1 MKRIISAGLCT
12 AFILSLAGCARQDTT
27 PSLTAADTTD
37 TQMGRWVESRV
48 DLGGEQLI
56 SYPTQLA
63 DGTIV
68 LYTGKVGEDSIE
80 DYTRRTSTDGTN
92 WTSEPAAFDVG
103 DAMVTWIL
111 VAPDGEQALITYD
124 GENAGLVLQAPDG
137 TKTVVEDDTVK
148 QGINPNTAVF
158 QGDKLDFVSNGD
170 TVDFVQV
177 SLTDGSVTTAALPQD
192 LAYSLNSLTTVG
204 NQLVYLSFDN
214 NTGDIILNALDPAT
228 GASTIQQQINDTF
241 SSVAAD
247 SIAKIVQ
254 KSAGT
259 LTGKLDGTNS
269 TLMQALTDTRKNLAD
284 YQNALKDFQTTVKD
298 SGSLIDDT
306 LKTLDS
312 VNAVASSGSA
322 ALADSSDLLA
332 TSRTAIGTFSTEFST
347 SLSDGE
353 TLLTNV
359 YTSAALKLGTFE
371 TKATQVNTA
380 IGDSISSASSLN
392 KKNAEI
398 LEKLAALQQQIGS
411 DSSLS
416 GIVSEKIAELQAQ
429 NASLQEL
436 IDSLGNSNSSIG
448 NALTTASNTRS
459 SLETLTA
466 QNRQSLQNYRSS
478 LNQSLLPQ
486 LNQSLDGLATLSG
499 SLSSTLTG
507 VNPTITQLKVILTQ
521 LKSSLNESADALG
534 QTGGTLESVD
544 TALENI
550 TADLKAL
557 QSSETYQHLIS
568 LEGIDSDSI
577 SDFMSSPVSIN
588 SKVLYDVEN
597 YGSGM
602 TPFYTNLALWV
613 GGLILVSILKQ
624 EVDKDETISRFT
636 PTTAYFGRWML
647 FVVVGLI
654 QGFIVCIGDLLL
666 LKVQCVHPVAFVCAG
681 MLCSFVYVN
690 LIYAMALTF
699 KHIGKALA
707 VVLVI
712 LQIPGS
718 SGTYPIEMT
727 PVFFQRLHP
736 LLPFSYG
743 IGAMREC
750 IAGFYKN
757 NYAKDLLTLLL
768 FLLLAFFIGLVLRPL
783 LMNLNHLFDKR
794 LAETDLML
802 GETATG
808 ELSRPQLTLM
818 MKTMMQDE
826 DGRADFI
833 QRANRFEKRY
843 PKLIRTGFILILV
856 IPLIFLLLMFG
867 LESKIVYLTL
877 WIISLIVLAVYL
889 ICVEYIHDKTS
900 RQLSYIHLSEEEFLK
915 KVKEEKDE

>member
-1 MKRIISAGLCT
+1 MKKVLQIFCRDLKRLMHSPAAALVMVGVCILPSLYAWFNIAANMDPYGNTQNVKVAIANCDTGSHTDSMDLNAGATIVQNLKENHQLGWT
-12 AFILSLAGCARQDTT
+12 FVDESKAKSGVRSGKYYAAIVIPKDFSESLLSILSG
-27 PSLTAADTTD
+27 
-37 TQMGRWVESRV
+37 
-48 DLGGEQLI
+48 DLKQPQL
-56 SYPTQLA
+56 
-63 DGTIV
+63 
-68 LYTGKVGEDSIE
+68 
-80 DYTRRTSTDGTN
+80 DYYIN
-92 WTSEPAAFDVG
+92 EKKNA
-103 DAMVTWIL
+103 I
-111 VAPDGEQALITYD
+111 APKIT
-124 GENAGLVLQAPDG
+124 
-137 TKTVVEDDTVK
+137 
-148 QGINPNTAVF
+148 
-158 QGDKLDFVSNGD
+158 
-170 TVDFVQV
+170 
-177 SLTDGSVTTAALPQD
+177 
-192 LAYSLNSLTTVG
+192 
-204 NQLVYLSFDN
+204 
-214 NTGDIILNALDPAT
+214 AT

-247 SIAKIVQ
+247 SIAKVVQ
-254 KSAGT
+254 ESAGT
-259 LTGKLDGTNS
+259 LTGKLDSANS
-269 TLMQALTDTRKNLAD
+269 TLMKALSDTRKNLAD
-284 YQNALKDFQTTVKD
+284 YQKALEQFQNTVKS

-306 LKTLDS
+306 LETLDS
-312 VNAVASSGSA
+312 VSSVATSGSA
-322 ALADSSDLLA
+322 ALAGTADLL
-332 TSRTAIGTFSTEFST
+332 TDSRDAMGSFSTEFEG

-353 TLLTNV
+353 TLLNNV
-359 YTSAALKLGTFE
+359 YTSTSLKLGIFE
-371 TKATQVNTA
+371 TKVSQINTA
-380 IGDSISSASSLN
+380 LGDSISSADSLN

-398 LEKLAALQQQIGS
+398 LQKLSALHQQIS
-411 DSSLS
+411 NNSSLS
-416 GIVSEKIAELQAQ
+416 GIIGDKINELQEQ
-429 NASLQEL
+429 NAELQEL
-436 IDSLGNSNSSIG
+436 IDSLSRSNSGIG
-448 NALTTASNTRS
+448 NAINTASSTRNT
-459 SLETLTA
+459 LETLAA
-466 QNRQSLQNYRSS
+466 QNKQTLQNYRSS

-486 LNQSLDGLATLSG
+486 INQSLDSLAILSG
-499 SLSSTLTG
+499 NLSSTLTG
-507 VNPTITQLKVILTQ
+507 VSPTISQLKTILTQ

-534 QTGGTLESVD
+534 QTGGTLTTID
-544 TALENI
+544 NALENI

-557 QSSETYQHLIS
+557 QSSEVYQHLIS

-577 SDFMSSPVSIN
+577 SDFMSSPVSIK
-588 SKVLYDVEN
+588 STVLYDVEN

-602 TPFYTNLALWV
+602 APFYTNLALWV

-624 EVDKDETISRFT
+624 EVDKDEIISRFS

-647 FVVVGLI
+647 FVAAGLI
-654 QGFIVCIGDLLL
+654 QGFIVCVGDLLL

-757 NYAKDLLTLLL
+757 NYAKNLLILLL

-802 GETATG
+802 GETATD
-808 ELSRPQLTLM
+808 ELARPQLTLM
-818 MKTMMQDE
+818 MKTMMQDKE
-826 DGRADFI
+826 GRADFI
-833 QRANRFEKRY
+833 LHANRFEKRY

-856 IPLIFLLLMFG
+856 IPMIFLLLMFS

-900 RQLSYIHLSEEEFLK
+900 RQLSYINLSEEEFLTK
-915 KVKEEKDE
+915 IKEGKDE

>member
-1 MKRIISAGLCT
+1 MKKVLQIFCRDLKRLMHSPAAALVMVGVCILPSLYAWFNIAANMDPYGNTQNVKVAIANCDTGSHTDSMDLNAGATIVQNLKENHQLGWT
-12 AFILSLAGCARQDTT
+12 FVDESKAKSGVRSGKYYAAIVIPKDFSESLLSILSG
-27 PSLTAADTTD
+27 
-37 TQMGRWVESRV
+37 
-48 DLGGEQLI
+48 DLKQPQL
-56 SYPTQLA
+56 
-63 DGTIV
+63 
-68 LYTGKVGEDSIE
+68 
-80 DYTRRTSTDGTN
+80 DYYIN
-92 WTSEPAAFDVG
+92 EKKNA
-103 DAMVTWIL
+103 I
-111 VAPDGEQALITYD
+111 APKIT
-124 GENAGLVLQAPDG
+124 
-137 TKTVVEDDTVK
+137 
-148 QGINPNTAVF
+148 
-158 QGDKLDFVSNGD
+158 
-170 TVDFVQV
+170 
-177 SLTDGSVTTAALPQD
+177 
-192 LAYSLNSLTTVG
+192 
-204 NQLVYLSFDN
+204 
-214 NTGDIILNALDPAT
+214 AT

-247 SIAKIVQ
+247 SIAKVVQ
-254 KSAGT
+254 ESAGT
-259 LTGKLDGTNS
+259 LTGKLDSANS
-269 TLMQALTDTRKNLAD
+269 TLMKALSDTRKNLAD
-284 YQNALKDFQTTVKD
+284 YQKALEQFQNTVKS

-306 LKTLDS
+306 LETLDS
-312 VNAVASSGSA
+312 VSSVATSGSA
-322 ALADSSDLLA
+322 ALAGTADLL
-332 TSRTAIGTFSTEFST
+332 TDSRDAMGSFSTEFEG

-353 TLLTNV
+353 TLLNNV
-359 YTSAALKLGTFE
+359 YTSTSLKLGIFE
-371 TKATQVNTA
+371 TKVSQINTA
-380 IGDSISSASSLN
+380 LGDSISSADSLN

-398 LEKLAALQQQIGS
+398 LQKLSALHQQIS
-411 DSSLS
+411 NNSSLS
-416 GIVSEKIAELQAQ
+416 GIIGDKINELQEQ
-429 NASLQEL
+429 NAELQEL
-436 IDSLGNSNSSIG
+436 IDSLSRSNSGIG
-448 NALTTASNTRS
+448 NAINTASSTRNT
-459 SLETLTA
+459 LETLAA
-466 QNRQSLQNYRSS
+466 QNKQTLQNYRSS

-486 LNQSLDGLATLSG
+486 INQSLDSLAILSG
-499 SLSSTLTG
+499 NLSSTLTG
-507 VNPTITQLKVILTQ
+507 VSPTISQLKTILTQ

-534 QTGGTLESVD
+534 QTGGTLTTID
-544 TALENI
+544 NALENI

-557 QSSETYQHLIS
+557 QSSEVYQHLIS

-577 SDFMSSPVSIN
+577 SDFMSSPVSIK
-588 SKVLYDVEN
+588 STVLYDVEN

-602 TPFYTNLALWV
+602 APFYTNLALWV

-624 EVDKDETISRFT
+624 EVDKDEIISRFS

-647 FVVVGLI
+647 FVAAGLI
-654 QGFIVCIGDLLL
+654 QGFIVCVGDLLL

-757 NYAKDLLTLLL
+757 NYAKNLLILLL

-802 GETATG
+802 GETATD
-808 ELSRPQLTLM
+808 ELARPQLTLM
-818 MKTMMQDE
+818 MKTMMQDKE
-826 DGRADFI
+826 GRADFI
-833 QRANRFEKRY
+833 LRANRFEKRY

-856 IPLIFLLLMFG
+856 IPLIFLLLMFS

-900 RQLSYIHLSEEEFLK
+900 RQLSYINLSEEEFLTK
-915 KVKEEKDE
+915 IKEGKDE

>member
-1 MKRIISAGLCT
+1 MHSPAAALVMVGVCILPSLYAWFNIAANMDPYGNTQNVKVAIANCDTGSHTDSMDLNAGATIVQNLKENHQLGWT
-12 AFILSLAGCARQDTT
+12 FVDESKAKIGVRSGKYYAAIVIPKDFSESLLSILSG
-27 PSLTAADTTD
+27 
-37 TQMGRWVESRV
+37 
-48 DLGGEQLI
+48 DLKQPQL
-56 SYPTQLA
+56 
-63 DGTIV
+63 
-68 LYTGKVGEDSIE
+68 
-80 DYTRRTSTDGTN
+80 DYYIN
-92 WTSEPAAFDVG
+92 EKKNA
-103 DAMVTWIL
+103 I
-111 VAPDGEQALITYD
+111 APKIT
-124 GENAGLVLQAPDG
+124 
-137 TKTVVEDDTVK
+137 
-148 QGINPNTAVF
+148 
-158 QGDKLDFVSNGD
+158 
-170 TVDFVQV
+170 
-177 SLTDGSVTTAALPQD
+177 
-192 LAYSLNSLTTVG
+192 
-204 NQLVYLSFDN
+204 
-214 NTGDIILNALDPAT
+214 AT

-247 SIAKIVQ
+247 SIAKVVQ
-254 KSAGT
+254 ESAGT
-259 LTGKLDGTNS
+259 LTGKLDSANS
-269 TLMQALTDTRKNLAD
+269 TLMKALSDTRKNLAD
-284 YQNALKDFQTTVKD
+284 YQKALEQFQNTVKS

-306 LKTLDS
+306 LETLDS
-312 VNAVASSGSA
+312 VSSVATSGSA
-322 ALADSSDLLA
+322 ALAGTADLL
-332 TSRTAIGTFSTEFST
+332 TDSRDAMGSFSTEFEG

-353 TLLTNV
+353 TLLNNV
-359 YTSAALKLGTFE
+359 YTSTSLKLGIFE
-371 TKATQVNTA
+371 TKVSQINTA
-380 IGDSISSASSLN
+380 LGDSISSADSLN

-398 LEKLAALQQQIGS
+398 LQKLSALHQQIGNN
-411 DSSLS
+411 SSLS
-416 GIVSEKIAELQAQ
+416 GMIGDKINELQEQ
-429 NASLQEL
+429 NAELQEL
-436 IDSLGNSNSSIG
+436 IDSLSRSNSGIG
-448 NALTTASNTRS
+448 NAINTASSTRNT
-459 SLETLTA
+459 LETLAA
-466 QNRQSLQNYRSS
+466 QNKQTLQNYRSS

-486 LNQSLDGLATLSG
+486 INQSLDSLAVLSG
-499 SLSSTLTG
+499 NLSSTLTG
-507 VNPTITQLKVILTQ
+507 VSPTISQLKTILTQ

-534 QTGGTLESVD
+534 QTGGTLTTVD
-544 TALENI
+544 SALENI

-557 QSSETYQHLIS
+557 QSSEVYQHLIS
-568 LEGIDSDSI
+568 LERIDSDSI
-577 SDFMSSPVSIN
+577 SDFMSSPVSIK
-588 SKVLYDVEN
+588 STVLYDVEN

-602 TPFYTNLALWV
+602 APFYTNLALWV

-624 EVDKDETISRFT
+624 EVDKDEIISRFS

-647 FVVVGLI
+647 FVAAGLI
-654 QGFIVCIGDLLL
+654 QGFIVCVGDLLL

-757 NYAKDLLTLLL
+757 NYAKNLLILLL

-802 GETATG
+802 GETATD
-808 ELSRPQLTLM
+808 ELARPQLTLM
-818 MKTMMQDE
+818 MKTMMQDKE
-826 DGRADFI
+826 GRADFI
-833 QRANRFEKRY
+833 LRANRFEKRY

-856 IPLIFLLLMFG
+856 IPLIFLLLMFS

-900 RQLSYIHLSEEEFLK
+900 RQLSYINLSEEEFLTK
-915 KVKEEKDE
+915 IKEGKDE

>member
-1 MKRIISAGLCT
+1 MKKVLQIFCRDLKRLMHSPAAALVMVGVCILPSLYAWFNIAANMDPYGNTQNVKVAIANCDTGSHTDSMDLNAGATIVQNLKENHQLGWT
-12 AFILSLAGCARQDTT
+12 FVDESKAKSGVRSGKYYAAIVIPKDFSESLLSILSG
-27 PSLTAADTTD
+27 
-37 TQMGRWVESRV
+37 
-48 DLGGEQLI
+48 DLKQPQL
-56 SYPTQLA
+56 
-63 DGTIV
+63 
-68 LYTGKVGEDSIE
+68 
-80 DYTRRTSTDGTN
+80 DYYIN
-92 WTSEPAAFDVG
+92 EKKNA
-103 DAMVTWIL
+103 I
-111 VAPDGEQALITYD
+111 APKIT
-124 GENAGLVLQAPDG
+124 
-137 TKTVVEDDTVK
+137 
-148 QGINPNTAVF
+148 
-158 QGDKLDFVSNGD
+158 
-170 TVDFVQV
+170 
-177 SLTDGSVTTAALPQD
+177 
-192 LAYSLNSLTTVG
+192 
-204 NQLVYLSFDN
+204 
-214 NTGDIILNALDPAT
+214 AT

-247 SIAKIVQ
+247 SIAKVVQ
-254 KSAGT
+254 ESAGT
-259 LTGKLDGTNS
+259 LTGKLDSANS
-269 TLMQALTDTRKNLAD
+269 TLMKALSDTRKNLAD
-284 YQNALKDFQTTVKD
+284 YQKALEQFQNTVKS

-306 LKTLDS
+306 LETLDS
-312 VNAVASSGSA
+312 VSSVATSGSA
-322 ALADSSDLLA
+322 ALAGTADLL
-332 TSRTAIGTFSTEFST
+332 TDSRDAMGSFSTEFEG

-353 TLLTNV
+353 TLLNNV
-359 YTSAALKLGTFE
+359 YTSTSLKLGIFE
-371 TKATQVNTA
+371 TKVSQINTA
-380 IGDSISSASSLN
+380 LGDSISSADSLN

-398 LEKLAALQQQIGS
+398 LQKLSALHQQIGNN
-411 DSSLS
+411 SSLS
-416 GIVSEKIAELQAQ
+416 GMIGDKINELQEQ
-429 NASLQEL
+429 NAELQEL
-436 IDSLGNSNSSIG
+436 IDSLSRSNSGIG
-448 NALTTASNTRS
+448 NAINTASSTRNT
-459 SLETLTA
+459 LETLAA
-466 QNRQSLQNYRSS
+466 QNKQTLQNYRSS

-486 LNQSLDGLATLSG
+486 INQSLDSLAVLSG
-499 SLSSTLTG
+499 NLSSTLTG
-507 VNPTITQLKVILTQ
+507 VSPTISQLKTILPQ

-534 QTGGTLESVD
+534 QTGGTLTTVD
-544 TALENI
+544 SALENI

-557 QSSETYQHLIS
+557 QSSEVYQHLIS
-568 LEGIDSDSI
+568 LERIDSDSI
-577 SDFMSSPVSIN
+577 SDFMSSPVSIK
-588 SKVLYDVEN
+588 STVLYDVEN

-602 TPFYTNLALWV
+602 APFYTNLALWV

-624 EVDKDETISRFT
+624 EVDKDETISRFS

-647 FVVVGLI
+647 FVAAGLI
-654 QGFIVCIGDLLL
+654 QGFIVCVGDLLL

-757 NYAKDLLTLLL
+757 NYAKNLLILLL

-802 GETATG
+802 GETATD
-808 ELSRPQLTLM
+808 ELARPQLTLM

-826 DGRADFI
+826 EGRADFI
-833 QRANRFEKRY
+833 LRVNHFEKRY

-856 IPLIFLLLMFG
+856 IPLIFLLLMFS

-900 RQLSYIHLSEEEFLK
+900 RQLSYINLSEEEFLTK
-915 KVKEEKDE
+915 IKEGKDE

>member
-1 MKRIISAGLCT
+1 MKKVLQIFCRDLKRLMHSPAAALVMVGVCILPSLYAWFNIAANMDPYGNTQNVKVAIANCDTGSHTDSMDLNAGATIVQNLKGNHQLGWT
-12 AFILSLAGCARQDTT
+12 FVDESKAKSGVRSGKYYAAIVIPKDFSESLLSILSG
-27 PSLTAADTTD
+27 
-37 TQMGRWVESRV
+37 
-48 DLGGEQLI
+48 DLKQPQL
-56 SYPTQLA
+56 
-63 DGTIV
+63 
-68 LYTGKVGEDSIE
+68 
-80 DYTRRTSTDGTN
+80 DYYIN
-92 WTSEPAAFDVG
+92 EKKNA
-103 DAMVTWIL
+103 I
-111 VAPDGEQALITYD
+111 APKIT
-124 GENAGLVLQAPDG
+124 
-137 TKTVVEDDTVK
+137 
-148 QGINPNTAVF
+148 
-158 QGDKLDFVSNGD
+158 
-170 TVDFVQV
+170 
-177 SLTDGSVTTAALPQD
+177 
-192 LAYSLNSLTTVG
+192 
-204 NQLVYLSFDN
+204 
-214 NTGDIILNALDPAT
+214 AT

-247 SIAKIVQ
+247 SIAKVVQ
-254 KSAGT
+254 ESAGT
-259 LTGKLDGTNS
+259 LTGKLDSANS
-269 TLMQALTDTRKNLAD
+269 TLMKALSDTRKNLAD
-284 YQNALKDFQTTVKD
+284 YQKALEQFQNTVKS

-306 LKTLDS
+306 LETLDS
-312 VNAVASSGSA
+312 VSSVATSGSA
-322 ALADSSDLLA
+322 ALAGTADLL
-332 TSRTAIGTFSTEFST
+332 TDSRDAMGSFSTEFEG

-353 TLLTNV
+353 TLLNNV
-359 YTSAALKLGTFE
+359 YTSTSLKLGIFE
-371 TKATQVNTA
+371 TKVSQINTA
-380 IGDSISSASSLN
+380 LGDSISSADSLN

-398 LEKLAALQQQIGS
+398 LQKLSALHQQIGNN
-411 DSSLS
+411 SSLS
-416 GIVSEKIAELQAQ
+416 GMIGDKINELQEQ
-429 NASLQEL
+429 NAELQEL
-436 IDSLGNSNSSIG
+436 IDSLSRSNSGIG
-448 NALTTASNTRS
+448 NAINTASSTRNT
-459 SLETLTA
+459 LETLAA
-466 QNRQSLQNYRSS
+466 QNKQTLQNYRSS

-486 LNQSLDGLATLSG
+486 INQSLDSLAVLSG
-499 SLSSTLTG
+499 NLSSTLTG
-507 VNPTITQLKVILTQ
+507 VSPTISQLKTILTQ

-534 QTGGTLESVD
+534 QTGGTLTTVD
-544 TALENI
+544 SALENI

-557 QSSETYQHLIS
+557 QSSEVYQHLIS
-568 LEGIDSDSI
+568 LERIDSDSI
-577 SDFMSSPVSIN
+577 SDFMSSPVSIK
-588 SKVLYDVEN
+588 STVLYDVEN

-602 TPFYTNLALWV
+602 APFYTNLALWV

-624 EVDKDETISRFT
+624 EVDKDETISRFS

-647 FVVVGLI
+647 FVAAGLI
-654 QGFIVCIGDLLL
+654 QGFIVCVGDLLL

-757 NYAKDLLTLLL
+757 NYAKNLLILLL

-802 GETATG
+802 GETATD
-808 ELSRPQLTLM
+808 ELARPQLTLM

-826 DGRADFI
+826 EGRADFI
-833 QRANRFEKRY
+833 LRVNHFEKRY

-856 IPLIFLLLMFG
+856 IPLIFLLLMFS

-900 RQLSYIHLSEEEFLK
+900 RQLSYINLSEEEFLTK
-915 KVKEEKDE
+915 IKEGKDE

>member
-1 MKRIISAGLCT
+1 
-12 AFILSLAGCARQDTT
+12 
-27 PSLTAADTTD
+27 
-37 TQMGRWVESRV
+37 
-48 DLGGEQLI
+48 
-56 SYPTQLA
+56 
-63 DGTIV
+63 
-68 LYTGKVGEDSIE
+68 
-80 DYTRRTSTDGTN
+80 
-92 WTSEPAAFDVG
+92 
-103 DAMVTWIL
+103 
-111 VAPDGEQALITYD
+111 
-124 GENAGLVLQAPDG
+124 
-137 TKTVVEDDTVK
+137 
-148 QGINPNTAVF
+148 
-158 QGDKLDFVSNGD
+158 
-170 TVDFVQV
+170 
-177 SLTDGSVTTAALPQD
+177 
-192 LAYSLNSLTTVG
+192 
-204 NQLVYLSFDN
+204 
-214 NTGDIILNALDPAT
+214 
-228 GASTIQQQINDTF
+228 
-241 SSVAAD
+241 
-247 SIAKIVQ
+247 
-254 KSAGT
+254 
-259 LTGKLDGTNS
+259 
-269 TLMQALTDTRKNLAD
+269 MQALTDTRKNLAD

-353 TLLTNV
+353 TLLNNV

-466 QNRQSLQNYRSS
+466 QNRQTLQNYRSS

-699 KHIGKALA
+699 K
-707 VVLVI
+707 
-712 LQIPGS
+712 
-718 SGTYPIEMT
+718 
-727 PVFFQRLHP
+727 RLHP

-915 KVKEEKDE
+915 KVKVEKDE